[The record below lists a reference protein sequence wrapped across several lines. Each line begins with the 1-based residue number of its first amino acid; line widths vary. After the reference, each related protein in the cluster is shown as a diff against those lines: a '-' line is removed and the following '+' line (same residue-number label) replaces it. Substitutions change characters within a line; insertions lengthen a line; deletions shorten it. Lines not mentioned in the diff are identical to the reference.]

1 MPPHLNHPAQVASE
15 KESVVYWHSFSNPLN
30 MACAYGLSR
39 ISLSEVVACILP
51 AAGFLWPRGRG
62 AAETLPAVL
71 STNDAWMD
79 GELARLESALEQ
91 AASALSGMLLRS
103 SARSLLEEEEQRV
116 GAQSSAVHLLRA
128 TEVADVDERAG
139 SATAEALPMDSPSP
153 DLQGLATVRRPRTP
167 PSMSDNVYTWD

>member
-1 MPPHLNHPAQVASE
+1 
-15 KESVVYWHSFSNPLN
+15 
-30 MACAYGLSR
+30 
-39 ISLSEVVACILP
+39 
-51 AAGFLWPRGRG
+51 
-62 AAETLPAVL
+62 
-71 STNDAWMD
+71 MD